1 MRRTNQRN
9 AKQNKKEIRQNFL
22 LRIENNLIKLKS
34 AVKKLGPKDRIK
46 AIVELSKLVL
56 LILRASELSTPIDNK
71 LQLVTINLGSGIK

>member
-22 LRIENNLIKLKS
+22 LRIENNLIKLES
-34 AVKKLGPKDRIK
+34 DAKKLDPKDRIK

-56 LILRASELSTPIDNK
+56 PILRASE
-71 LQLVTINLGSGIK
+71 